1 MKRKWIIPVVLAL
14 FCMGCGYHFAP
25 GGENV
30 DAGIQKIF
38 IGAFSNS
45 TSEAN
50 VENYVRNAFFS
61 RFRRGSRFTPVA
73 SMDEAD
79 ASLTGKIV
87 GITTSHLAYSSSD
100 LAKED
105 RVEMA
110 LEVVFKR
117 TDNGEV
123 IWMNAGLSGR
133 EAYAVAVSTTTTA
146 TNKENAIKKLS
157 VDMAD
162 KAYRNMLSG
171 F

>member
-1 MKRKWIIPVVLAL
+1 MKRKWIIPVVMVL
-14 FCMGCGYHFAP
+14 FCMGCGYRFAP
-25 GGENV
+25 GGEHI
-30 DAGIQKIF
+30 DAGLQKVF
-38 IGAFSNS
+38 IGAVSNS

-50 VENYVRNAFFS
+50 IENYVRNAFFS

-73 SMDEAD
+73 SMGEAD

-87 GITTSHLAYSSSD
+87 SITTSHLAYTSSD

-105 RVEMA
+105 SVYMT

-123 IWMNAGLSGR
+123 IWTNAGLSGR
-133 EAYAVAVSTTTTA
+133 EAYAVNASTTTTA
-146 TNKENAIKKLS
+146 TNKEDALRKLS
-157 VDMAD
+157 IDMAD
-162 KAYRNMLSG
+162 KAYRNIMSG